1 MDEAIPMSSLND
13 QALVSPSTG
22 LRNIKKKI
30 KQGNN
35 RIELVMMQQMEG
47 KGYKFLVDSFFFI
60 IIIYL

>member
-22 LRNIKKKI
+22 LRNIFKKI

-35 RIELVMMQQMEG
+35 RIELVMMQQMDG
-47 KGYKFLVDSFFFI
+47 KGYKFLGDFFFI